1 MAKDLRI
8 EKTEAAVEQAFL
20 ELIEVKGFVNVHLV
34 DIAKKANVNRNTIYL
49 RYGTKEDIIT
59 SILNRSFQ
67 SNLKEVDVSSLVKN
81 PYSRRNFE
89 KLFLAIFNA
98 LNDEMELY
106 RIVLTDPN
114 LSGYLDR
121 LLSNIRKISMT
132 NLQETKKN
140 KVVAEYILQGIY
152 GVIKTW
158 IIYDTGSI
166 EENVKIL
173 TNLVMSNLRHLA
185 FIH

>member
-8 EKTEAAVEQAFL
+8 EKTETAIEHAFL
-20 ELIEVKGFVNVHLV
+20 ELIEEKGFANVHLI

-67 SNLKEVDVSSLVKN
+67 SRMNEVDVSSMIKN
-81 PYSRRNFE
+81 PITRRTMD
-89 KLFLAIFNA
+89 KLFTAILNA
-98 LNDEMELY
+98 LNDEMEFY

-114 LSGYLDR
+114 LSGYIDR
-121 LLSNIRKISMT
+121 LLGNIRKMVFK
-132 NLQETKKN
+132 NLQDTKKN
-140 KVVAEYILQGIY
+140 RVVGEYILQGIY

-166 EENVKIL
+166 EDNVKL
-173 TNLVMSNLRHLA
+173 LSSLVMSNVRHLA
-185 FIH
+185 FVR

>member
-67 SNLKEVDVSSLVKN
+67 SNLKEVDVSSLMKSPN
-81 PYSRRNFE
+81 RRNFE
-89 KLFLAIFNA
+89 KLFSAIFNA

-140 KVVAEYILQGIY
+140 KIVAEYILQGIY

-166 EENVKIL
+166 EENVKLL

-185 FIH
+185 FIR

>member
-67 SNLKEVDVSSLVKN
+67 SNLKEVNVSSLVKN

-98 LNDEMELY
+98 SSLITLITV
-106 RIVLTDPN
+106 RIVP
-114 LSGYLDR
+114 SFGF
-121 LLSNIRKISMT
+121 
-132 NLQETKKN
+132 ET
-140 KVVAEYILQGIY
+140 AL
-152 GVIKTW
+152 
-158 IIYDTGSI
+158 
-166 EENVKIL
+166 
-173 TNLVMSNLRHLA
+173 
-185 FIH
+185 

>member
-8 EKTEAAVEQAFL
+8 EKTEALVEQAFL
-20 ELIEVKGFVNVHLV
+20 ELIEVKGFANVHLV

-67 SNLKEVDVSSLVKN
+67 SNLKELDVSALMKSPSN
-81 PYSRRNFE
+81 RRNFE
-89 KLFLAIFNA
+89 KLFTAVFNA

-106 RIVLTDPN
+106 RIILTDPN
-114 LSGYLDR
+114 LSGYIDR
-121 LLSNIRKISMT
+121 LLGSIRKMMMT
-132 NLQETKKN
+132 NLQDTKKN
-140 KVVAEYILQGIY
+140 KAVAEYILQGIY

-166 EENVKIL
+166 EDNVKIL
-173 TNLVMSNLRHLA
+173 SNLVMSNVRHLA
-185 FIH
+185 FAR